1 MKRKIVLHFSREIW
15 DKPIIYRLIKDFNL
29 ILNILKANVLPKRES
44 FMVLE
49 IEGSDG
55 DCRDGIEYLKEC
67 GVTIESI
74 EQDIRTGR
82 REMYALRS
90 LYGDLS
96 DRGAV
101 NKSRNDGS
109 YLLRPNMCS
118 GCELCVSACPP
129 RAMEVHIE

>member
-49 IEGSDG
+49 IEGSDN
-55 DCRDGIEYLKEC
+55 DCRKGFEYLKEC
-67 GVTIESI
+67 GVTIEPI
-74 EQDIRTGR
+74 EQDIGRDEEKCTHCGACTAICPTGALSIK
-82 REMYALRS
+82 RETMEVVFCS
-90 LYGDLS
+90 E
-96 DRGAV
+96 
-101 NKSRNDGS
+101 
-109 YLLRPNMCS
+109 MCS
-118 GCELCVSACPP
+118 GCELCVPACPP